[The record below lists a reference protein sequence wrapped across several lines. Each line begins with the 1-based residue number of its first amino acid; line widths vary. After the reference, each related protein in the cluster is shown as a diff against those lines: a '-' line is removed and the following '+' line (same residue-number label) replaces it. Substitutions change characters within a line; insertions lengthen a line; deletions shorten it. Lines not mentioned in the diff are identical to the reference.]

1 MSINNDEEQQTLN
14 NSDSEDENLQEF
26 NTENLDTIYNL
37 RNTLFVISIFY
48 LITCLFAVF
57 FNNYYIIAIVLL
69 LFGLLGINKFNNP
82 LCTYFLVYCLVR
94 VGLDIYMLYLSNND
108 DQILILCIFIFFE
121 LFIIHLLSRFML
133 KIYYISY
140 EELQLLN
147 DNYYPTN
154 RRIVLY

>member
-1 MSINNDEEQQTLN
+1 MSTDNDEEQQTLN
-14 NSDSEDENLQEF
+14 NSDSEDENLQEY
-26 NTENLDTIYNL
+26 NLENLDTIYNL

-48 LITCLFAVF
+48 LISCIFALF
-57 FNNYYIIAIVLL
+57 FNYYYIVAIILI

-82 LCTYFLVYCLVR
+82 LCTYFLVYCLLR
-94 VGLDIYMLYLSNND
+94 VGLDIYMLYLSNDEN
-108 DQILILCIFIFFE
+108 QIFIICIFIFFE